1 MLKGKCPKCGK
12 IFYGYALKIPR
23 NQICGQC
30 GVGLRIT
37 DENGNTFTGYSPF
50 YARKLKIPE
59 YRNSLPIDQSL
70 VKAFFNPDV
79 SYDQPQGDK
88 TPGSQDSQEPAEANE
103 PPVREEGDGNSK

>member
-12 IFYGYALKIPR
+12 IVYGYALKIPR
-23 NQICGQC
+23 NQFCNQC

-59 YRNSLPIDQSL
+59 SRDSLQIDQSL
-70 VKAFFNPDV
+70 VNAFFNPDV
-79 SYDQPQGDK
+79 SYDQPQGDIIS
-88 TPGSQDSQEPAEANE
+88 GSRNAQEPAEVNE
-103 PPVREEGDGNSK
+103 PPVKEEGD